1 MNRPSISFI
10 SLLLFI
16 AVFMEGLGSLIS
28 IIGLSS
34 LFTNDIIII
43 LIAGVLDCSKIVTV
57 SFLYQYWET
66 IRRAMKYYMTAAVL
80 VLMIITSGGAFG
92 YLSAAFQKAVQ
103 PNIEASLKVDT
114 FSGQQTALINE
125 KKELSDLKISINKQI
140 AAIPTENERARRQLI
155 YSMKP
160 ELDRTNKRLEQVNT
174 QLDDIRTK
182 TLTAKSDNIEK
193 DVHTGPIIYVSK
205 AFNVSVEEA
214 SKYIILTIV
223 SVFDPLAI
231 MLVLAANFLI
241 KKRNEEKTLPEPPNV
256 VLPELSKVIPR
267 TSFEPSDKSHEPS
280 ASALVSL
287 EQVKTTPKPTPT
299 FEQVIVPK
307 PTPAPAPAPTSAP
320 VQEPI
325 VEVSPKTYA
334 GSPQSDFIK
343 ELPVTLHKQGVVL

>member
-1 MNRPSISFI
+1 MFI
-10 SLLLFI
+10 LIILFT
-16 AVFMEGLGSLIS
+16 ALFMEVVGSYIS
-28 IIGLSS
+28 IVGMSIVFS
-34 LFTNDIIII
+34 NDIVI
-43 LIAGVLDCSKIVTV
+43 LFMIVCLDCSKIVTV

-256 VLPELSKVIPR
+256 VLPEPSKVIPPR

-287 EQVKTTPKPTPT
+287 EQVKTTPKPTPA

-325 VEVSPKTYA
+325 VEVSPKTYT